1 MCCCCSVSALSAA
14 GSQFV
19 LDFPDDSTFEDA
31 SSGVGRLA
39 ELTEQLGEP
48 MGHGY
53 SLEEM
58 REILSAEGFVI
69 RTHETPDDIQR
80 HFFAGRTDHQQA
92 AEHIHFLLA
101 EKQGH

>member
-1 MCCCCSVSALSAA
+1 MGSVSTLASA

-31 SSGVGRLA
+31 SSRMGRLA

-53 SLEEM
+53 SLDEM

-69 RTHETPDDIQR
+69 RTHEAPDDIQR
-80 HFFAGRTDHQQA
+80 HFFAGRTDKQQA
-92 AEHIHFLLA
+92 VENVHFLLA
-101 EKQGH
+101 EKQ